1 MGCFDIHAPRSGRE
15 LVLDVQSDLIDILNT
30 RVVVPLIPPGRAPR
44 PARRLN
50 PILEAPGAGPVVF
63 VAQYIAAMP
72 AGELWRPVGSLAGR
86 RDEIRAALDM
96 LFLGF

>member
-1 MGCFDIHAPRSGRE
+1 MACFDIHHSGGD
-15 LVLDVQSDLIDILNT
+15 LVVDVQSDLIGILNT

-50 PILEAPGAGPVVF
+50 PVLDVHGAGPVVF
-63 VAQYIAAMP
+63 VVQYIAAVP
-72 AGELWRPVGSLAGR
+72 TGELGPALGSLAEA
-86 RDEIRAALDM
+86 RDAIRDALDM